1 MFIFINAFLIG
12 TASGLRALIGVA
24 AVSWAAH
31 FNILPLNH
39 TWLTFLGYAFTPYI
53 LTLMAIAELVN
64 DKLPKTPSR
73 LVPPQFITRI
83 VTSASVRSCDWA
95 SWPWNDHRAAS
106 GNYWS
111 CGRNICLLRGD
122 GGVLTHHWSP
132 SSTRDTAE
140 PFSIRTAARLP
151 IFLSAISK
159 SRSSPA
165 LSSENTRLI

>member
-64 DKLPKTPSR
+64 DKLPRTPSR
-73 LVPPQFITRI
+73 LIPPQFITRI
-83 VTSASVRSCDWA
+83 VTSALCGLA
-95 SWPWNDHRAAS
+95 IGLS
-106 GNYWS
+106 GNGMILGLVAGIVGAVAGTFGGAKARS
-111 CGRNICLLRGD
+111 LLARTFGRDLPAALLEDAVTIG
-122 GGVLTHHWSP
+122 
-132 SSTRDTAE
+132 
-140 PFSIRTAARLP
+140 IAA
-151 IFLSAISK
+151 F
-159 SRSSPA
+159 A
-165 LSSENTRLI
+165 LFR